1 MPIICY
7 NSGTM
12 IAFVS
17 GTIKVK
23 TGRSV
28 LVDVNGVGYEVFTT
42 PLFLE
47 KAKENQEVELY
58 THLYV
63 REDIMELYGFPSVGE
78 LNFFKKLIGVSG
90 VGPKSALT
98 IMSLASVS
106 DLQRAIVQEDA
117 SLLTKV
123 SGIGEKTAKR
133 LIVELK
139 NKLEAGDI
147 GESATGTEPTGD
159 SQAIDGLIS
168 LGYSVKEAREA
179 LRMVDKDIVN
189 IKDRIKAALKLQ
201 GKRD

>member
-1 MPIICY
+1 
-7 NSGTM
+7 M
-12 IAFVS
+12 IAYVS
-17 GTIKVK
+17 GTIKIK

-28 LVDVNGVGYEVFTT
+28 VVDVNGVGYEIFAT

-47 KAKENQEVELY
+47 KAKPGQTIEFY

-63 REDIMELYGFPSVGE
+63 REDIMELYGFLSEGE
-78 LNFFKKLIGVSG
+78 LNFFKKLISVSG

-106 DLQRAIVQEDA
+106 DLQKAIIHEDA

-133 LIVELK
+133 LIIELK

-147 GESATGTEPTGD
+147 SESAAKNSTVGD
-159 SQAIDGLIS
+159 SQAIDGLIG
-168 LGYSVKEAREA
+168 LGYSAKEAREA
-179 LRMVDKDIVN
+179 LRTVDKN
-189 IKDRIKAALKLQ
+189 INNVKDRIKAALKSL
-201 GKRD
+201 GKKE

>member
-1 MPIICY
+1 
-7 NSGTM
+7 M
-12 IAFVS
+12 IAFIS
-17 GTIKVK
+17 GTIKAK
-23 TGRSV
+23 TGRSIV
-28 LVDVNGVGYEVFTT
+28 VDVSGVGYEVFTT

-139 NKLEAGDI
+139 SKLEAGDI
-147 GESATGTEPTGD
+147 GESAAKAGPVGD
-159 SQAIDGLIS
+159 SQAIDGLVG
-168 LGYSVKEAREA
+168 LGYSAKEAREA
-179 LRMVDKDIVN
+179 LRMVDKDVVN
-189 IKDRIKAALKLQ
+189 VKDRLKAALKLL
-201 GKRD
+201 GKNE

>member
-1 MPIICY
+1 
-7 NSGTM
+7 M

-17 GTIKVK
+17 GKIKTK
-23 TGRSV
+23 TDKSV
-28 LVDVNGVGYEVFTT
+28 VIDVSGVGYEVFVT

-63 REDIMELYGFPSVGE
+63 REDIMELYGFPDSGE
-78 LNFFKKLIGVSG
+78 LSFFKKLISVSG

-98 IMSLASVS
+98 IMSLASAS
-106 DLQRAIVQEDA
+106 DLQKAIIHEDA

-139 NKLEAGDI
+139 NKLEAGDT
-147 GESATGTEPTGD
+147 GESAAKAGSVGD

-168 LGYSVKEAREA
+168 LGYSAKEAREA

-189 IKDRIKAALKLQ
+189 VKDRIKAALKLQ
-201 GKRD
+201 GKKD